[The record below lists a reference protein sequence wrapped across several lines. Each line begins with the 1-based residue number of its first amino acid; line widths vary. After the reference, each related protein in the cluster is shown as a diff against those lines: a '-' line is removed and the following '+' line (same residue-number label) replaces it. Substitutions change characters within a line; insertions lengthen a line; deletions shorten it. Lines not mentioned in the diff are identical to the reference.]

1 MQIEFNGATPLSKFV
16 AVPMLHG
23 PLNTAALLIIGWD
36 NAQIRQATP
45 ASGGI
50 NTILVGISTYGSLV
64 QNSGRSMN
72 ITIAGLRG
80 STTSSGLLPLSTN
93 SHQSVFA
100 SNGVWN
106 RTAGSFI
113 ITAIATTEPHVAYNL
128 SFILKNPVEGQD
140 APSPIEVSA
149 GWPISAKAMTRGSGA
164 EAPLGVHSFLRARIE
179 QSDPGA
185 GANNTFILQ
194 LKSRMQ
200 LPSSPLEI
208 SITEPGS
215 GYIAG
220 DLIALTEG
228 GTGFRAVFD
237 VESKTQL
244 SNFPNEVTT
253 SRLGIS
259 STRILRLGSGY
270 SNEILLTP
278 VYSGTT
284 IVMHHSVTIVEIVS
298 AGKNYLA
305 ADLRAT
311 HPASGQDFFART
323 SVNATDGSLVAIH
336 ISHHGKDYGLSMF
349 LSIVQYYPNT
359 LTLMENTIT
368 GINLVSLDST
378 SNCLVGMV
386 ISTVG
391 SGDHFRAIITA
402 VNYLTGMFVTS
413 VLCICRFPI
422 STSVPDVCFHVC
434 GRTLRMHVC
443 AHACLRAHLCN

>member
-1 MQIEFNGATPLSKFV
+1 
-16 AVPMLHG
+16 
-23 PLNTAALLIIGWD
+23 
-36 NAQIRQATP
+36 
-45 ASGGI
+45 
-50 NTILVGISTYGSLV
+50 
-64 QNSGRSMN
+64 MN

-93 SHQSVFA
+93 SHPSVFA
-100 SNGVWN
+100 SNGLWN
-106 RTAGSFI
+106 RTAGSFM

-128 SFILKNPVEGQD
+128 SFILRNPVEGQD

-149 GWPISAKAMTRGSGA
+149 GWPIAAKAMTRGSGA

-208 SITEPGS
+208 YITEPGS
-215 GYIAG
+215 GYIEG
-220 DLIALTEG
+220 DLIALDGG

-244 SNFPNEVTT
+244 SNFPNEVMA

-259 STRILRLGSGY
+259 STRILSLGSGY
-270 SNEILLTP
+270 TNDLLLTP

-284 IVMHHSVTIVEIVS
+284 IIMHNSVSMVEIVS
-298 AGKNYLA
+298 AGANYLA
-305 ADLRAT
+305 ADLHAA
-311 HPASGQDFFART
+311 HPFSGQGFFART
-323 SVNATDGSLVAIH
+323 SVNATDGSLMAIH

-349 LSIVQYYPNT
+349 LSIVQYYPKT

-368 GINLVSLDST
+368 GINLVSLAST

-391 SGDHFRAIITA
+391 GSGHHFRAIITA
-402 VNYLTGMFVTS
+402 VNYLTGT
-413 VLCICRFPI
+413 C
-422 STSVPDVCFHVC
+422 VP
-434 GRTLRMHVC
+434 
-443 AHACLRAHLCN
+443 